1 MMFGR
6 KERSKTSTMGN
17 DNKEIHLPEEIKK
30 ALLDGYDVH
39 ITRSMRE
46 GVLSAKIT
54 FHKVKLAGTDRLD
67 KNAGNS

>member
-17 DNKEIHLPEEIKK
+17 DKEIHLPDEIKQ
-30 ALLDGYDVH
+30 ALLNGYDVH
-39 ITRSMRE
+39 ITKSMRD

-54 FHKVKLAGTDRLD
+54 FHKVRLAGTDRLD
-67 KNAGNS
+67 KGADNS

>member
-6 KERSKTSTMGN
+6 KERSRISTMGN
-17 DNKEIHLPEEIKK
+17 DGEIHLPEEIKK

-39 ITRSMRE
+39 ITKSVKD

-54 FHKVKLAGTDRLD
+54 FHKAKHGDD
-67 KNAGNS
+67 GSNS